1 MRWFLAWLGVGGAFG
16 VLDGIWLSQMFERLY
31 KPALGA
37 LLSPGLRLDAAG
49 AFYLMYG
56 TGLVLLAVR
65 PAVLA
70 GGGPKAAAIRGASL
84 GAFAYATYDLTNQ
97 ATLAVW
103 PVHVTLIDIA
113 WGTFASATASAAG
126 ALAWSRSAGRSA

>member
-1 MRWFLAWLGVGGAFG
+1 MRWVLTWLGVGGAFG
-16 VLDGIWLSQMFERLY
+16 ILDALWLTQMFERLY
-31 KPALGA
+31 KPALGS
-37 LLSPGLRLDAAG
+37 LLAPGLRLDAAT
-49 AFYLMYG
+49 AFYLMYV

-65 PAVLA
+65 PTVLA
-70 GGGPKAAAIRGASL
+70 GGGVRAAALRGAGL

-103 PVHVTLIDIA
+103 PLHVSVIDIA

-126 ALAWSRSAGRSA
+126 ALAWSRSAPRGG

>member
-1 MRWFLAWLGVGGAFG
+1 MRWILPWMGVGVAFG
-16 VLDGIWLSQMFERLY
+16 ILDALWLTQMFSRLY
-31 KPALGA
+31 QPALGPILA
-37 LLSPGLRLDAAG
+37 PGLRLDAAF
-49 AFYLMYG
+49 AFYLMYV

-65 PAVLA
+65 PTVLA
-70 GGGPKAAAIRGASL
+70 GGGPKAAALRGASL

-103 PVHVTLIDIA
+103 PVHVSVIDIA

-126 ALAWSRSAGRSA
+126 ALAWGRTAQKGA

>member
-1 MRWFLAWLGVGGAFG
+1 MRWILTWLGVGGAFG
-16 VLDGIWLSQMFERLY
+16 VLDALWLTQMFERLY
-31 KPALGA
+31 KPALGP
-37 LLSPGLRLDAAG
+37 LLAPGLRLEAAG
-49 AFYLMYG
+49 AFYLMYV

-70 GGGPKAAAIRGASL
+70 GGGPKAAALRGAGL

-103 PVHVTLIDIA
+103 PVHVSVIDIA
-113 WGTFASATASAAG
+113 WGTFASAMASAAG
-126 ALAWSRSAGRSA
+126 ALAWSRAAARG

>member
-16 VLDGIWLSQMFERLY
+16 VLDGIGLSQMFERLY

-37 LLSPGLRLDAAG
+37 LLAPGLRLDAAG
-49 AFYLMYG
+49 AFYLMYV

-126 ALAWSRSAGRSA
+126 ALAWSRSAGRAA

>member
-1 MRWFLAWLGVGGAFG
+1 MRWILTWLGVGAAFG
-16 VLDGIWLSQMFERLY
+16 VMDGIWLSQMFERLY

-37 LLSPGLRLDAAG
+37 LLAPGLRLDAAG
-49 AFYLMYG
+49 AFYLMYV
-56 TGLVLLAVR
+56 TGLVLMAVR

-70 GGGPKAAAIRGASL
+70 GGGPKAAALRDAAL

-103 PVHVTLIDIA
+103 PVHVSLIDIA
-113 WGTFASATASAAG
+113 WGTFASATASAVG
-126 ALAWSRSAGRSA
+126 ALVGSRTAARSA

>member
-1 MRWFLAWLGVGGAFG
+1 MRWVLTWLGVGGAFG
-16 VLDGIWLSQMFERLY
+16 ILDALWLTQMFERLY
-31 KPALGA
+31 KPALGS
-37 LLSPGLRLDAAG
+37 LLAPGLRLDAAT
-49 AFYLMYG
+49 AFYLMYV

-65 PAVLA
+65 PTVLA
-70 GGGPKAAAIRGASL
+70 GGGVRAAALRGAGL

-103 PVHVTLIDIA
+103 PVHVSMIDIA

-126 ALAWSRSAGRSA
+126 ALAWSRSAPRGG

>member
-31 KPALGA
+31 KPALGD
-37 LLSPGLRLDAAG
+37 LLGPGLRLDAAA
-49 AFYLMYG
+49 AFYLMYV

-70 GGGPKAAAIRGASL
+70 GGGPKAAALRGAPL
-84 GAFAYATYDLTNQ
+84 
-97 ATLAVW
+97 
-103 PVHVTLIDIA
+103 
-113 WGTFASATASAAG
+113 
-126 ALAWSRSAGRSA
+126 

>member
-1 MRWFLAWLGVGGAFG
+1 MRWVLTWIGVGAAFG
-16 VLDGIWLSQMFERLY
+16 VLDALWLTQMFSRLY
-31 KPALGA
+31 QPALGPILA
-37 LLSPGLRLDAAG
+37 PGLRLEAAG
-49 AFYLMYG
+49 AFYLMYV

-70 GGGPKAAAIRGASL
+70 GGGPKAAALRGASL
-84 GAFAYATYDLTNQ
+84 GAFSYATYDLTNQ

-103 PVHVTLIDIA
+103 PVHVSVIDIA

-126 ALAWSRSAGRSA
+126 ALAWTRSAPRGG

>member
-1 MRWFLAWLGVGGAFG
+1 MRWILTWMGVGVAFG
-16 VLDGIWLSQMFERLY
+16 ILDALWLTQMFERLY
-31 KPALGA
+31 KPALGP
-37 LLSPGLRLDAAG
+37 LLAPGLRLDAAF
-49 AFYLMYG
+49 AFYLMYV

-65 PAVLA
+65 PTVLA
-70 GGGPKAAAIRGASL
+70 GGGPKAAALRGASL

-103 PVHVTLIDIA
+103 PVHVSVIDIA

-126 ALAWSRSAGRSA
+126 ALAWSRTAPRGA

>member
-1 MRWFLAWLGVGGAFG
+1 MRWVLTWLGVGAAFG
-16 VLDGIWLSQMFERLY
+16 VLDALWLTQMFERLY
-31 KPALGA
+31 KPALGD
-37 LLSPGLRLDAAG
+37 LLAPGLRLDAAV
-49 AFYLMYG
+49 AFYLMYV

-70 GGGPKAAAIRGASL
+70 GGGPKAAALRGASL

-103 PVHVTLIDIA
+103 PVHVSLIDIA

-126 ALAWSRSAGRSA
+126 ALAWSRSARQSA

>member
-16 VLDGIWLSQMFERLY
+16 VLDGIWLSQMFERPY
-31 KPALGA
+31 KPALGP
-37 LLSPGLRLDAAG
+37 LLAPGLRLDAAG
-49 AFYLMYG
+49 AFYLMYV

-126 ALAWSRSAGRSA
+126 AMAWSRAAARSA

>member
-1 MRWFLAWLGVGGAFG
+1 MRWILTWMGVGGAFG
-16 VLDGIWLSQMFERLY
+16 ILDALWLTQMFSRLY
-31 KPALGA
+31 QPALGPILA
-37 LLSPGLRLDAAG
+37 PGLRLDAAF
-49 AFYLMYG
+49 AFYLMYV

-65 PAVLA
+65 PTVLA
-70 GGGPKAAAIRGASL
+70 GGGPKAAALRGASL

-103 PVHVTLIDIA
+103 PVHVSVIDIA

-126 ALAWSRSAGRSA
+126 ALAWSRTAPRGA

>member
-1 MRWFLAWLGVGGAFG
+1 MRWVLTWLGVGAAFG
-16 VLDGIWLSQMFERLY
+16 VLDALWLTQMFERLY

-37 LLSPGLRLDAAG
+37 LLAPGLRLDAAG
-49 AFYLMYG
+49 AFYLMYV

-70 GGGPKAAAIRGASL
+70 GGGPRAAALRGAAL

-103 PVHVTLIDIA
+103 PVHVSVIALA
-113 WGTFASATASAAG
+113 WGPFAAATASAAG
-126 ALAWSRSAGRSA
+126 ARAWRRAAPRGA

>member
-1 MRWFLAWLGVGGAFG
+1 MRWVLTWLGVGAAFG
-16 VLDGIWLSQMFERLY
+16 VLDALWLTQMFERLY
-31 KPALGA
+31 KPALGP
-37 LLSPGLRLDAAG
+37 LLAPGLRLDAAG
-49 AFYLMYG
+49 AFYLMYV

-70 GGGPKAAAIRGASL
+70 GGGPRAAALRGAAL

-103 PVHVTLIDIA
+103 PVHVSVIDIA

-126 ALAWSRSAGRSA
+126 ALAWRRAAPRGA

>member
-1 MRWFLAWLGVGGAFG
+1 MRWVLTWLGVGGAFG
-16 VLDGIWLSQMFERLY
+16 ILDALWLTQMFERLY
-31 KPALGA
+31 KPALGS
-37 LLSPGLRLDAAG
+37 LLAPGLRLDAAT
-49 AFYLMYG
+49 AFYLMYV

-65 PAVLA
+65 PTVLA
-70 GGGPKAAAIRGASL
+70 GGGVRAAALRGASL

-103 PVHVTLIDIA
+103 PVHVSVIDIA

-126 ALAWSRSAGRSA
+126 ALAWSRSAPRGG

>member
-1 MRWFLAWLGVGGAFG
+1 MRWILTWLGVGAAFG
-16 VLDGIWLSQMFERLY
+16 VMDGIWLSQMFERLY

-37 LLSPGLRLDAAG
+37 LLAPGLRLDAAG
-49 AFYLMYG
+49 AFYLMYV
-56 TGLVLLAVR
+56 TGLVLMAVR

-70 GGGPKAAAIRGASL
+70 GGGPKAAALRGAAL

-103 PVHVTLIDIA
+103 PVHVSLIDIA
-113 WGTFASATASAAG
+113 WGTFASATASAVGVLVGSRTA
-126 ALAWSRSAGRSA
+126 ARSA

>member
-1 MRWFLAWLGVGGAFG
+1 MRWILTWLGVGGAFG
-16 VLDGIWLSQMFERLY
+16 VLDAVWLSQMFERLY

-37 LLSPGLRLDAAG
+37 LLAPGLRLDAAG
-49 AFYLMYG
+49 AFYLMYV

-70 GGGPKAAAIRGASL
+70 GGGPKAAALRGASL

-113 WGTFASATASAAG
+113 WGTFASATASAVG
-126 ALAWSRSAGRSA
+126 ALVWSRAATRST

>member
-1 MRWFLAWLGVGGAFG
+1 MRWVLTWMGVGGAFG
-16 VLDGIWLSQMFERLY
+16 ILDALWLTQMFERLY
-31 KPALGA
+31 KPALGSVLA
-37 LLSPGLRLDAAG
+37 PGLRLDAAF
-49 AFYLMYG
+49 AFYLMYV

-70 GGGPKAAAIRGASL
+70 GGGPKAAALRGASL

-103 PVHVTLIDIA
+103 PVHVSLIDIA

-126 ALAWSRSAGRSA
+126 AMAWSRAAARSA